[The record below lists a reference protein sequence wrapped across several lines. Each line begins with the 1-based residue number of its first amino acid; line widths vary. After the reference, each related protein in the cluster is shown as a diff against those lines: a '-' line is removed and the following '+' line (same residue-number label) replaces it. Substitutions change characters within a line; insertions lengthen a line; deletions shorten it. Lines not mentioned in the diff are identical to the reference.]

1 MIVPSIIYR
10 VILFSISAIILG
22 FVQYGLT
29 NPSVLDGFTKLSNG
43 GKDARVEAMVSRPD
57 KIKLSDIGG
66 NALAKEELTNS
77 VVLPLQNANLFYRSG
92 IRSIRPPN
100 GVLLHGPPGTGKT
113 MLARAVATESG
124 VPMITLHSA
133 ALESKWW
140 GDSPKLLEAVFK
152 EACTRYA
159 PCVIFMDEL
168 DGLGRARSENDQS
181 CVYSFK
187 CELLRNID
195 SIQGEP
201 VVLIAC
207 TNFPKTLDAAL
218 LRRFQRKVEIPC
230 PDIDGRRAILS
241 LVLSQE
247 HPESVS
253 TEEVA
258 NLTEHFSGAELTSL
272 YEAACSARM
281 TRTSKRI
288 AKAKSDTDIV
298 RILGPLTL
306 QDVRGGSARI
316 SLPLVEV
323 EEVPQVR
330 TTGKK
335 TQDHLAK
342 GQ

>member
-10 VILFSISAIILG
+10 VLLFTISTIILG
-22 FVQYGLT
+22 LVQYGLS
-29 NPSVLDGFTKLSNG
+29 NPSVFDGIVKMSKS
-43 GKDARVEAMVSRPD
+43 GKDARVEAMVSKPY

-66 NALAKEELTNS
+66 NALAKEELMNS
-77 VVLPLQNANLFYRSG
+77 VVIPLQNAPLFFHSG

-113 MLARAVATESG
+113 MLARAVASESG

-140 GDSPKLLEAVFK
+140 GESPKLLEAVFK
-152 EACTRYA
+152 EACVRYA
-159 PCVIFMDEL
+159 PCIIFIDEL

-201 VVLIAC
+201 VMLIAC

-218 LRRFQRKVEIPC
+218 LRRFHRKVEIPC
-230 PDIDGRRAILS
+230 PDIDGRRAILKI
-241 LVLSQE
+241 VFHQE
-247 HPESVS
+247 HSESVS

-258 NLTEHFSGAELTSL
+258 NLTEQFSGAELSNL

-281 TRTSKRI
+281 TRTAKHI
-288 AKAKSDTDIV
+288 AMAKNDADIV

-306 QDVRGGSARI
+306 QDIHGGSARI
-316 SLPLVEV
+316 SRPLVEV
-323 EEVPQVR
+323 EEVPRVQ
-330 TTGKK
+330 TMDKK
-335 TQDHLAK
+335 NQGTLEN
-342 GQ
+342 GR

>member
-1 MIVPSIIYR
+1 MLLSSLLYR
-10 VILFSISAIILG
+10 VILISISAIVMGLI
-22 FVQYGLT
+22 QYGMS
-29 NPSVLDGFTKLSNG
+29 NPSMFDGITKLNG

-57 KIKLSDIGG
+57 TIKLSDIGG
-66 NALAKEELTNS
+66 NALAKDELTNS
-77 VVLPLQNANLFYRSG
+77 VVIPLQNANLFYRSG

-140 GDSPKLLEAVFK
+140 GESPKLLEAVFK
-152 EACTRYA
+152 EARTRYA
-159 PCVIFMDEL
+159 PCVIFIDEL
-168 DGLGRARSENDQS
+168 DGMGRARSENDQS

-201 VVLIAC
+201 VVLLAC

-218 LRRFQRKVEIPC
+218 SRRFQRKVEIPC
-230 PDIDGRRAILS
+230 PDIDGRRAILNI
-241 LVLSQE
+241 LMHQE
-247 HPESVS
+247 HPKSVKS
-253 TEEVA
+253 EEIA
-258 NLTEHFSGAELTSL
+258 DLTEHFSGAELTNL

-281 TRTSKRI
+281 TRSANRI
-288 AKAKSDTDIV
+288 AKAKNDADIV

-306 QDVRGGSARI
+306 QDIRGGSYRI

-323 EEVPQVR
+323 EDVPRVQTNNHKNKASITNGR
-330 TTGKK
+330 
-335 TQDHLAK
+335 
-342 GQ
+342 